1 MRKYEVSMKNK
12 ITISVALV
20 MILSTMLACGAP
32 VVKPAAATQEPAPT
46 KNPQPKPL
54 PTMLPVI
61 PTETTAPTAAP
72 VLSKAQIGYSRVTYL
87 TYDPSVWQ
95 VEFKVGAGSAMS
107 GQDVYDLIHIQFG
120 CILHDNLGHGVPE
133 TWTSTQ
139 YLQQLG
145 TIEYQVEKWV
155 DTTTGEAVLVVYH
168 YPPGNW
174 ENYRRIEL
182 VIDGNP
188 DACISAAETVL
199 GLSEAD
205 IIGN

>member
-1 MRKYEVSMKNK
+1 MKNK
-12 ITISVALV
+12 IAISGRSRHDLV
-20 MILSTMLACGAP
+20 DHARLRCTSCQTGCSRRNRLQQRIH
-32 VVKPAAATQEPAPT
+32 
-46 KNPQPKPL
+46 NPNHYPQSSRLYQQKPL
-54 PTMLPVI
+54 RQQQHQC
-61 PTETTAPTAAP
+61 
-72 VLSKAQIGYSRVTYL
+72 LSKAQIGYSRVTYL

-174 ENYRRIEL
+174 ENYSRIEL

>member
-1 MRKYEVSMKNK
+1 MRGTSCQTGCCHAGTGSNEESPTQT
-12 ITISVALV
+12 ITHN
-20 MILSTMLACGAP
+20 
-32 VVKPAAATQEPAPT
+32 AA
-46 KNPQPKPL
+46 
-54 PTMLPVI
+54 
-61 PTETTAPTAAP
+61 
-72 VLSKAQIGYSRVTYL
+72 GYTNRNHCANSCTSAIQSPDRLFKSEYL